1 MRRRTILSAAAVTAV
16 ACAAR
21 PSAAAAGTRPVPQ
34 ARLLAALREVA
45 ATDPNIPGVAV
56 AVRAPGL
63 RWAGAIGSVT
73 LGGGA
78 ALTTAYG
85 FRLAS
90 VTKLFTAATVL
101 LLAERGRLRVD
112 QPVARYLDPTLVDRL
127 SVIDGVRYGREITIG
142 MLLNHTS
149 GVYDYSTDPAY
160 RAAVLADP
168 ARRWT
173 AAEQIE
179 LALTLGQPYFP
190 PGRGF
195 HYADTEYVL
204 AGQVVQQ
211 ATGAPLHAVMREL
224 IIDPLCLGDTY
235 TESLEPPAP
244 APRAHQYYGT
254 LDTYGFD
261 PSFDLYGGGGLVST
275 VDDLA
280 RFWDTVV
287 HGRLFRAPATL
298 ALMITPSRYGN
309 FGMGPFHVLV
319 DGTEA
324 IGHSGF
330 GGASVVY
337 LPARRQLI
345 AATTNQDNGFAEL
358 PAERV
363 TAVLRR

>member
-1 MRRRTILSAAAVTAV
+1 MRRRSILAAAAATAV

-21 PSAAAAGTRPVPQ
+21 PSPAAADRPVPH

-45 ATDPNIPGVAV
+45 ATDPDIPGVAV

-63 RWAGAIGSVT
+63 RWAGAVGSVT
-73 LGGGA
+73 LGGGS
-78 ALTTAYG
+78 ALTTGYG

-101 LLAERGRLRVD
+101 LLAERGRLAVD
-112 QPVARYLDPTLVDRL
+112 QPVARYLDAALVDRL
-127 SVIDGVRYGREITIG
+127 SVIDGVRYGREITVR

-160 RAAVLADP
+160 REAVLADP

-173 AAEQIE
+173 AAEQIG

-195 HYADTEYVL
+195 HYSDTEYVL
-204 AGQVVQQ
+204 AGQLVRRI
-211 ATGAPLHAVMREL
+211 TDAPLHAVMREL
-224 IIDPLCLGDTY
+224 VIDPLRLGDTY

-254 LDTYGFD
+254 LDTYDLD

-275 VDDLA
+275 VENLA
-280 RFWDTVV
+280 RFWDDVV
-287 HGRLFRAPATL
+287 HGRLFRAPGTL
-298 ALMITPSRYGN
+298 ALMTTPSRYGN
-309 FGMGPFHVLV
+309 FGMGPFHVTV
-319 DGTEA
+319 DGSEA

-337 LPARRQLI
+337 LPARRQVI
-345 AATTNQDNGFAEL
+345 AATTNQDDGWAEL

-363 TAVLRR
+363 TVALRR